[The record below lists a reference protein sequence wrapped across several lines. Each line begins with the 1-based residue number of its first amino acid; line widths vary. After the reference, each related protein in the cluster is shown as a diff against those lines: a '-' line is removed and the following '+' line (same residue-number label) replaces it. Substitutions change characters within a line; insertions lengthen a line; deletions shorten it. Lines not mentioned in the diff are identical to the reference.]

1 MIKSMTGFGL
11 AAHEDQNY
19 TVQVEVRTL
28 NSKFLDLNL
37 RASKQFSDKE
47 TEVKSAVSGILER
60 GKVSVSIELDYKKE
74 DDLPIVIQEELFRK
88 YYEKYIEMAQEVN
101 SSTTDI
107 YKLAIQSPGVST
119 INVEKSDN
127 VAAWKII
134 LPVLDKALRDCDDF
148 RAKEGAVLMGKFL
161 ESLSIITENLDKIKE
176 LVPVRKN
183 KLIEKIRG
191 NFSEWVKDQ
200 DFDKNRFEQELI
212 YYFEKL
218 DISEEIVRLEAH
230 LKLFEGILQSNKS
243 EGKKMGF
250 VSQEVGREIN
260 TIGSKA
266 NDASIQHHVIN
277 MKDELEKIKEQALN
291 IL

>member
-11 AAHEDQNY
+11 AAYEDHNY

-37 RASKQFSDKE
+37 RAAKQFSDKE
-47 TEVKSAVSGILER
+47 TEVKSVVSGILER
-60 GKVSVSIELDYKKE
+60 GKVNVSIEIGYKKE

-88 YYEKYIEMAQEVN
+88 YYAKYAEMAREVN
-101 SSTTDI
+101 SSTADI

-119 INVEKSDN
+119 VNLEKSDN
-127 VAAWKII
+127 QAVWKII
-134 LPVLDKALRDCDDF
+134 LPVLEEALRDCDGF
-148 RAKEGAVLMGKFL
+148 REKEGAVLMGKFL
-161 ESLSIITENLDKIKE
+161 ENLSTITENLDQIKD
-176 LVPVRKN
+176 LVPIRKK

-218 DISEEIVRLEAH
+218 DISEEIVRLDAH

-250 VSQEVGREIN
+250 VSQEIGREIN

-266 NDASIQHHVIN
+266 NDASIQHHVIT